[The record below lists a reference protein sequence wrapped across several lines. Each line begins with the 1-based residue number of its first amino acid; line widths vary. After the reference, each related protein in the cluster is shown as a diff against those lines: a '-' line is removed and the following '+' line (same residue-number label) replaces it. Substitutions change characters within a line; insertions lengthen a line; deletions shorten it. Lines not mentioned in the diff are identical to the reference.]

1 MKLVGS
7 YIKRNRIWMACAIAM
22 MAFGV
27 FYMFLMHVALTD
39 QLYFAG
45 VEIFLCAVVF
55 VSGYLHYARRVRRL
69 EECGKWLKNE
79 EVVLPEGKDAY
90 EELYQEM
97 IEDLDLQR
105 REEAAS
111 YARNQSEMR
120 EYYAMWVHQIKT
132 PIAAMRLL
140 QQVQRNRLEE
150 GDVITSGAEETDS
163 LQVQAELEKELFDIE
178 QYVNMALQYQRV
190 NTPGN
195 DYVLEKLRLDDI
207 VREVIHKYAGL
218 MVRAHIPLQYEGTDV
233 MVTTDAKWVAFAL
246 EQILSNAIK
255 YSRAGQQ
262 IVIETVPEEN
272 VDYLKIADH
281 GIGIRAEDL
290 SRVFEKGYTG
300 YNGHADKKSTGIGL
314 YLCRLV
320 LTKLGHTIR
329 MESVQGEGTTVWIGF
344 QK

>member
-1 MKLVGS
+1 
-7 YIKRNRIWMACAIAM
+7 MACAIAM

-90 EELYQEM
+90 EELYQEL

-150 GDVITSGAEETDS
+150 GDVITSGAEETES

-255 YSRAGQQ
+255 YSRVGQQ

>member
-7 YIKRNRIWMACAIAM
+7 YIKRNRLWMACAIAM

-27 FYMFLMHVALTD
+27 FYKFLMHVALTD

>member
-1 MKLVGS
+1 
-7 YIKRNRIWMACAIAM
+7 
-22 MAFGV
+22 
-27 FYMFLMHVALTD
+27 
-39 QLYFAG
+39 
-45 VEIFLCAVVF
+45 
-55 VSGYLHYARRVRRL
+55 
-69 EECGKWLKNE
+69 
-79 EVVLPEGKDAY
+79 
-90 EELYQEM
+90 
-97 IEDLDLQR
+97 
-105 REEAAS
+105 
-111 YARNQSEMR
+111 
-120 EYYAMWVHQIKT
+120 
-132 PIAAMRLL
+132 
-140 QQVQRNRLEE
+140 
-150 GDVITSGAEETDS
+150 
-163 LQVQAELEKELFDIE
+163 
-178 QYVNMALQYQRV
+178 MALQYQRV

-218 MVRAHIPLQYEGTDV
+218 MVRAHIPLRYAGTDV

-246 EQILSNAIK
+246 EQVLSNAIK
-255 YSRAGQQ
+255 YSRSGQP
-262 IVIETVPEEN
+262 IVIETVSEDG